1 MTLRVTKIFDYG
13 CPVCEHM
20 ATYDGKVI
28 WDLEPKAEMRSA
40 ELGRILDPD
49 NEDAFDCLI
58 AQYAER
64 YACNA
69 DYTIDL
75 PVYMVTQGKSYVGH
89 VGGEHTHQALRTK
102 LQELVTNATNTESE
116 SRPG

>member
-1 MTLRVTKIFDYG
+1 MTLTVTKIYDHG

-20 ATYDGKVI
+20 ATFDGKVI
-28 WDLEPKAEMRSA
+28 WDLEPKVTMHAA

-49 NEDAFDCLI
+49 NESNFECLI

-64 YACNA
+64 YACNP

-75 PVYMVTQGKSYVGH
+75 PVYMVTKGKTYLGH
-89 VGGEHTHQALRTK
+89 VVGEHSRQD
-102 LQELVTNATNTESE
+102 LQTRLQTIVSGASNQESE
-116 SRPG
+116 AAAP

>member
-1 MTLRVTKIFDYG
+1 MTLTVTKIYDYG

-20 ATYDGKVI
+20 GTFDGKVI
-28 WDLEPKAEMRSA
+28 FDLEPSTNMKGAA
-40 ELGRILDPD
+40 LGTILDPN
-49 NEDAFDCLI
+49 NENPFECLI

-75 PVYMVTQGKSYVGH
+75 PVYILTQGKKYIGH
-89 VGGEHTHQALRTK
+89 VGGEHTQVELRTK
-102 LQELVTNATNTESE
+102 LQELVTNATNSE
-116 SRPG
+116 GERSAG